1 MICRSS
7 IVVCAALFST
17 ACASSPQR
25 PAAGATPPEPPLPRS
40 SISAVLQH
48 KGELQLS
55 EEQVRRLQDLN
66 DQLERQNAALRQEAD
81 KKKAGG
87 QPPSNALQP
96 GMGGRS
102 RGGMGG
108 HATGGKRG
116 APSNANGPMSAEER
130 MDDNDTNAYL
140 EAEKV
145 FSESQRPRA
154 LEIASRFREE
164 SWDRRHRKQPDR

>member
-1 MICRSS
+1 M
-7 IVVCAALFST
+7 
-17 ACASSPQR
+17 
-25 PAAGATPPEPPLPRS
+25 
-40 SISAVLQH
+40 LQH

>member
-40 SISAVLQH
+40 SIAAVLQH

-96 GMGGRS
+96 VMGGRS

-116 APSNANGPMSAEER
+116 APSNASGPMSAEER